1 MSNVVLAGL
10 VKTAVAELVNEQK
23 PFNLAL
29 VLSRI
34 PAQSTTV
41 VDLDF
46 VETQM
51 NKLFYAEEM
60 ADFEISIVDG
70 DIVYAPMMM
79 SNQQISDAL
88 SGKPQKTAQR
98 HIYNLVYSP
107 DSRGRIRFP
116 VRLTS
121 TVQKTDSNKVWVV
134 TNGDEIRVSAH
145 KPRSASKPMNGGS
158 FISTADADNCD
169 AAITGPYDLASS
181 LAHLYILPS
190 LRSSRSSDLKP
201 STLSSWSKMI
211 SPGLTSLNSVSR
223 SRTLFM
229 SLVTRILSLLP
240 PISAA

>member
-34 PAQSTTV
+34 PVQSDTV
-41 VDLDF
+41 IDLDF

-51 NKLFYAEEM
+51 NKLFYAEVME
-60 ADFEISIVDG
+60 DFEISVVDG

-88 SGKPQKTAQR
+88 SGKPKAKTAQR

-121 TVQKTDSNKVWVV
+121 AVQKDGTNKVWVV
-134 TNGDEIRVSAH
+134 TNGDEIRVSSH
-145 KPRSASKPMNGGS
+145 KPRSVAQPKQYTIDCYGN
-158 FISTADADNCD
+158 
-169 AAITGPYDLASS
+169 
-181 LAHLYILPS
+181 IL
-190 LRSSRSSDLKP
+190 LKVP
-201 STLSSWSKMI
+201 TDSVYEMRIARYSTLVAK
-211 SPGLTSLNSVSR
+211 P
-223 SRTLFM
+223 
-229 SLVTRILSLLP
+229 VTM
-240 PISAA
+240 

>member
-51 NKLFYAEEM
+51 NKLFYAEAM

-70 DIVYAPMMM
+70 DIVYAPIMM

-88 SGKPQKTAQR
+88 SGKPQSKTAQR

-116 VRLTS
+116 VRLTA

-134 TNGDEIRVSAH
+134 TNGNEIRVSSH
-145 KPRSASKPMNGGS
+145 KPRSVANPKQYTIDCYGNILMKVPTDSVYEMRTGRSGTLVAKP
-158 FISTADADNCD
+158 
-169 AAITGPYDLASS
+169 
-181 LAHLYILPS
+181 
-190 LRSSRSSDLKP
+190 
-201 STLSSWSKMI
+201 
-211 SPGLTSLNSVSR
+211 
-223 SRTLFM
+223 
-229 SLVTRILSLLP
+229 VTM
-240 PISAA
+240 

>member
-88 SGKPQKTAQR
+88 SGKPQAKTVQR

-121 TVQKTDSNKVWVV
+121 TVQKTDSNKVWIV

-145 KPRSASKPMNGGS
+145 KPRSASKPKQYTIDCYGN
-158 FISTADADNCD
+158 ILLKAPADSTYEMR
-169 AAITGPYDLASS
+169 TGRHNTLVA
-181 LAHLYILPS
+181 
-190 LRSSRSSDLKP
+190 KP
-201 STLSSWSKMI
+201 
-211 SPGLTSLNSVSR
+211 
-223 SRTLFM
+223 
-229 SLVTRILSLLP
+229 VTM
-240 PISAA
+240 

>member
-1 MSNVVLAGL
+1 MFRNEGNQKMSNVVLAGL
-10 VKTAVAELVNEQK
+10 VKTAVAELVSEQK

-34 PAQSTTV
+34 PQQTNV
-41 VDLDF
+41 VIDMDF

-51 NKLFYAEEM
+51 NKLFYNEEM

-88 SGKPQKTAQR
+88 SGKPQSKTAQR

-121 TVQKTDSNKVWVV
+121 AVQKDGTNKVWVV
-134 TNGDEIRVSAH
+134 TNGNEIRVSSH
-145 KPRSASKPMNGGS
+145 KPRSVSNPKQYIIDCYGNILLKAP
-158 FISTADADNCD
+158 ADSVYEMRV
-169 AAITGPYDLASS
+169 GR
-181 LAHLYILPS
+181 H
-190 LRSSRSSDLKP
+190 
-201 STLSSWSKMI
+201 STLVAK
-211 SPGLTSLNSVSR
+211 P
-223 SRTLFM
+223 
-229 SLVTRILSLLP
+229 VTM
-240 PISAA
+240 